1 MYRRVSV
8 SRGILRALLG
18 VFPFVLLPAQTVTL
32 NQAFPGVTNISVS
45 VNGLACNGTAQGVF
59 AATAFQIAVNTITA
73 SGGAGAG
80 AGKTVFGDLLV
91 QKASDG
97 CSLPLFIL
105 AAKDQPISEVV
116 LNATDK
122 SNKPVFTITID
133 NVLLVGSQLK
143 GSPVDAN
150 AGDSLDFSYATI
162 TIKDAS
168 GNTIGPVTR

>member
-8 SRGILRALLG
+8 FRGILKALLG
-18 VFPFVLLPAQTVTL
+18 VFPFVALPAQTLTL
-32 NQAFPGVTNISVS
+32 PFPGVTNISVS
-45 VNGLACNGTAQGVF
+45 VNGLACNGSAQGVF
-59 AATAFQIAVNTITA
+59 TATAFQIAVNTIIAT
-73 SGGAGAG
+73 GTAGAG
-80 AGKTVFGDLLV
+80 TGKTVFGDLLV
-91 QKASDG
+91 QKASDA

-105 AAKDQPISEVV
+105 AAKGQAISAVV

-122 SNKPVFTITID
+122 SNNPVFTITL
-133 NVLLVGSQLK
+133 NQVFLTGSQLK
-143 GSPVDAN
+143 GSPVAAN

>member
-1 MYRRVSV
+1 MLKV
-8 SRGILRALLG
+8 LLG
-18 VFPFVLLPAQTVTL
+18 VFPFVVLPAQTVTL
-32 NQAFPGVTNISVS
+32 NQTFPSVTNISVS
-45 VNGLACNGTAQGVF
+45 VNGLACNGAAQGVF

-73 SGGAGAG
+73 TGGAGAG
-80 AGKTVFGDLLV
+80 VGKTVFGDLLV

-105 AAKDQPISEVV
+105 AAKGQAIGEVV

-122 SNKPVFTITID
+122 SNKPVLTITID
-133 NVLLVGSQLK
+133 GVFLAGSQLK

-150 AGDSLDFSYATI
+150 AGDSLDFTYATI

-168 GNTIGPVTR
+168 GNTIGPATR

>member
-1 MYRRVSV
+1 MYRRFPV
-8 SRGILRALLG
+8 SRSILKALLG
-18 VFPFVLLPAQTVTL
+18 VFPFIALPAQTLTL
-32 NQAFPGVTNISVS
+32 PFPVVTNISVS
-45 VNGLACNGTAQGVF
+45 VNGLACNGSAQGVF
-59 AATAFQIAVNTITA
+59 TATAFQIAVNTIIAT
-73 SGGAGAG
+73 GGAGAG
-80 AGKTVFGDLLV
+80 TGKAVLGDLLV

-105 AAKDQPISEVV
+105 AAKGQAISAVV

-122 SNKPVFTITID
+122 SNNPVFTITLGQ
-133 NVLLVGSQLK
+133 VFLAGSQLK
-143 GSPVDAN
+143 GSPAGAN